1 MAWKQSPQS
10 AGNQAGMITLHT
22 LLLLFTGSLLVV
34 VLVAGFATSL
44 NHFRDYVSEQ
54 LTGHARDGAT
64 AVGLSLSNAIDGSDP
79 VASASLI
86 DAVFDSGRYLRVTYL
101 DNNGE
106 IIAGRR
112 KSLDQIGV
120 PAWFRSVAD
129 LPLPVAEA
137 EVVRGWSRLGTVQV
151 VSDPGRAYRDLWR
164 ITSGL
169 VVAILVIGILGLFVL
184 FVLLTRTL
192 RPLVALE
199 EQAKALG
206 NRDFRRRVTIRSTRE
221 LNQVTEAMNQM
232 SDDLGHLFEGQARL
246 IEHLRRLSNVDPVTG
261 LASRRA
267 FDQRLKVEVESE
279 EKSAPGILIL
289 IHLWNFA
296 GFNQVFGRSEGDR
309 LLVRIAGEL
318 DRFMTR
324 QAGSFASRRTG
335 ADFAIYL
342 PGAMPADASV
352 WCRDLIEELDSI
364 YANLAS
370 SMIVAVHAVHAVHAG
385 LARARVGRSARELMS
400 AADEALRKA
409 QALGDSGYQL
419 ANGEQEH
426 HHSQETWRVI
436 LTEAIRKQR
445 FSLWLQPMISE
456 HTESPLYH
464 QVFSRMET
472 PEGELKASVFVPM
485 AERFGLVE
493 QIDRLLMQRVLK
505 RLAAKPGQE
514 LAVSLAGASVASEAF
529 REDLLVWLEQA
540 GDSAQ
545 QLWIGISEQTV
556 HHHRTAVGL
565 LVRALG
571 RINVPV
577 LVDRFGVGGV
587 PFSYLRNLR
596 FRALRIDNSFIH
608 NIDSHEENRFYLES
622 VIAIAHRH
630 GVRVFATGVETAA
643 EYSVLCKLGID
654 GAMGY
659 HLGRPFAAD
668 QQP

>member
-1 MAWKQSPQS
+1 MAWMQSPRS
-10 AGNQAGMITLHT
+10 ARNQAGMITLRT
-22 LLLLFTGSLLVV
+22 LLLVFTGTLLVF
-34 VLVAGFATSL
+34 VLVAGFITSFS
-44 NHFRDYVSEQ
+44 HFRSYVSEQ

-86 DAVFDSGRYLRVTYL
+86 DAVFDSGRYLRVVYL
-101 DNNGE
+101 NHKGE
-106 IIAGRR
+106 VIAGRR
-112 KSLDQIGV
+112 KSLDRLGV
-120 PAWFRSVAD
+120 PSWFRSVAD

-137 EVVRGWSRLGTVQV
+137 EVVRGWRRLGTVQV

-169 VVAILVIGILGLFVL
+169 VVAVLLIGAIGLFVL
-184 FVLLTRTL
+184 FVLLRRIL
-192 RPLVALE
+192 RPLTAME
-199 EQAKALG
+199 EQARALG
-206 NRDFRRRVTIRSTRE
+206 NREFRRHVNIRSTRE

-232 SDDLGHLFEGQARL
+232 SDDLGHLFEGQAKL
-246 IEHLRRLSNVDPVTG
+246 IQHLRRLNNEDPVTG
-261 LASRRA
+261 LASRSA

-279 EKSAPGILIL
+279 ERSAPGILIL
-289 IHLWNFA
+289 FQLWDFG
-296 GFNQVFGRSEGDR
+296 GFNQAFGRSEGDR
-309 LLVRIAGEL
+309 LLVRVAGEIV
-318 DRFMTR
+318 RFMEGH
-324 QAGSFASRRTG
+324 AGSFAGRRTG

-352 WCRDLIEELDSI
+352 WVQDLIADLDSV
-364 YANLAS
+364 YAGLGS
-370 SMIVAVHAVHAVHAG
+370 TRAVAVHAG
-385 LARARVGRSARELMS
+385 LSTAKAGKNARELMS

-426 HHSQETWRVI
+426 HHNLETWRVI
-436 LTEAIRKQR
+436 LTDAIGKQR

-456 HTESPLYH
+456 HAEAPLYY
-464 QVFSRMET
+464 QVFSRLDT

-493 QIDRLLMQRVLK
+493 QIDRLLMQRVLA
-505 RLAAKPGQE
+505 RLAVEPDQQ
-514 LAVSLAGASVASEAF
+514 LAISLAGSSVASEAF
-529 REDLLVWLEQA
+529 RQDLITWLEQA
-540 GDSAQ
+540 GDSAR
-545 QLWIGISEQTV
+545 QLWVGISEQTI
-556 HHHRTAVGL
+556 HHHRIAVGL

-596 FRALRIDNSFIH
+596 FQALRIDNSFIH
-608 NIDSHEENRFYLES
+608 GIDSHEENRFYLES
-622 VIAIAHRH
+622 VVGIAHRR

-668 QQP
+668 QQSQGD

>member
-10 AGNQAGMITLHT
+10 ARNQAGMITLRT
-22 LLLLFTGSLLVV
+22 LLLLFTGSLLVF
-34 VLVAGFATSL
+34 VLVAGFVTSFS
-44 NHFRDYVSEQ
+44 HFRGYVSEQ

-86 DAVFDSGRYLRVTYL
+86 DAVFDSGRYLRVIYL
-101 DNNGE
+101 DHKGE

-137 EVVRGWSRLGTVQV
+137 EVVRGWRRLGTVQV

-164 ITSGL
+164 IASGL
-169 VVAILVIGILGLFVL
+169 VVAILVIGVLGLFVL
-184 FVLLTRTL
+184 FMLLTRTL
-192 RPLVALE
+192 RPLAALE

-206 NRDFRRRVTIRSTRE
+206 NRDFRRHVTIRSTRE

-246 IEHLRRLSNVDPVTG
+246 IQHLRRLNNEDPVTG
-261 LASRRA
+261 LASRSA

-289 IHLWNFA
+289 IHLWDFA
-296 GFNQVFGRSEGDR
+296 GFNQAFGRAEGDR
-309 LLVRIAGEL
+309 LLMRIASEL
-318 DRFMTR
+318 DRFMAR
-324 QAGSFASRRTG
+324 HAGSFAGRRTG

-342 PGAMPADASV
+342 PGAMPADGSV
-352 WCRDLIEELDSI
+352 WCRGLVEELDSI
-364 YANLAS
+364 YADLAS
-370 SMIVAVHAVHAVHAG
+370 SMIVAVHAG

-409 QALGDSGYQL
+409 QALGETGCQL

-426 HHSQETWRVI
+426 HHNQETWRVI

-456 HTESPLYH
+456 HTESPLYY
-464 QVFSRMET
+464 QVFSRLET

-493 QIDRLLMQRVLK
+493 QIDRLLMQRVLE

-529 REDLLVWLEQA
+529 REDLLAWLEQA
-540 GDSAQ
+540 GDSAR
-545 QLWIGISEQTV
+545 QLWIGISEQTI
-556 HHHRTAVGL
+556 HHHRTAAGL

-596 FRALRIDNSFIH
+596 FQALRIDNSFIH
-608 NIDSHEENRFYLES
+608 DIDSHEENRFYLES
-622 VIAIAHRH
+622 VIGIAHRR

-643 EYSVLCKLGID
+643 EYSELCKLGID

-668 QQP
+668 QQPQGD

>member
-1 MAWKQSPQS
+1 MAWMQNPQS
-10 AGNQAGMITLHT
+10 GRGRAGMISLRT
-22 LLLLFTGSLLVV
+22 LLLVFTGGLLVV
-34 VLVAGFATSL
+34 VLVAGFITSFS
-44 NHFRDYVSEQ
+44 HFRGYVSEQ

-64 AVGLSLSNAIDGSDP
+64 AIGLSLSNAIDGSDP

-86 DAVFDSGRYLRVTYL
+86 DSVFDSGRYLRVIYL
-101 DNNGE
+101 NHEGE
-106 IIAGRR
+106 VIAGRR

-120 PAWFRSVAD
+120 PSWFRSVAD

-137 EVVRGWSRLGTVQV
+137 EVVRGWRRLGTVQV

-169 VVAILVIGILGLFVL
+169 VVAVLLIGAVGLFVL
-184 FVLLTRTL
+184 FILLNRAL
-192 RPLVALE
+192 RPLTALE
-199 EQAKALG
+199 EQARALG
-206 NRDFRRRVTIRSTRE
+206 NREFRRHVTIRSTRE

-232 SDDLGHLFEGQARL
+232 ADDLGHLFEGQAKL
-246 IEHLRRLSNVDPVTG
+246 IQHLRRLSNEDPVTG
-261 LASRRA
+261 LASRSA

-279 EKSAPGILIL
+279 EKSAPGMLIL
-289 IHLWNFA
+289 IQLWDF
-296 GFNQVFGRSEGDR
+296 GSFNQTFGREEGDR
-309 LLVRIAGEL
+309 LVVRIAGEIG
-318 DRFMTR
+318 RFMAGH
-324 QAGSFASRRTG
+324 AGSFAGRRTG

-352 WCRDLIEELDSI
+352 WCRDLIADLDGV
-364 YANLAS
+364 YAGLAGS
-370 SMIVAVHAVHAVHAG
+370 RTVAVHAG
-385 LARARVGRSARELMS
+385 LARAGAGRSARELMS

-419 ANGEQEH
+419 ANGEPEYH
-426 HHSQETWRVI
+426 HNLETWRVI
-436 LTEAIRKQR
+436 LTEAIRKER

-456 HTESPLYH
+456 RSEAPLYY
-464 QVFSRMET
+464 QVFSRLDT

-493 QIDRLLMQRVLK
+493 QIDRLLMQRVLE
-505 RLAAKPGQE
+505 RLAAEPGQQ

-529 REDLLVWLEQA
+529 RQDLLARLEQA
-540 GDSAQ
+540 GDRAHH
-545 QLWIGISEQTV
+545 LWIGISEQTI

-596 FRALRIDNSFIH
+596 FQALRIDNSFIH
-608 NIDSHEENRFYLES
+608 DIDSHEENRFYLES
-622 VIAIAHRH
+622 VLGIAHRR

-668 QQP
+668 QQPQGD